1 MSDKFSIDDILA
13 EFSEQNKQSKSNAAE
28 KESKNNVAPKNNE
41 PSATM
46 ILNSID
52 EKKKPDKKPEDTR
65 EVTAQS
71 IREAMQKQ
79 KEAAAK
85 AKAAQN
91 SEANVKA
98 AQKPEEKAKPSQK
111 SEVKAK
117 AVQKPSEKA
126 HTSQSNADSD
136 SGYKRLSEFEE
147 EKPKPVKKPADNK
160 HTEKKLREKPV
171 TTEKT
176 ADKSSEKKTQDK
188 KPVFAVNKKAE
199 SGSSVK
205 SGAEKKPKDSVKYEH
220 LTEKHT
226 KPAKEKASVSIN
238 TSANLSFAD
247 KVKRNRFLFEELT
260 KRDFKKKYKRTMLG
274 ILWSVV
280 SPFLTF
286 LIQYF
291 VFGYIFDRL
300 DTGFIVYL
308 LTGTLMF
315 SFFSNATTAGMF
327 SMYSNGSILS
337 KVKVPKALFVLSS
350 NSAATFNFFLTLIV
364 YFGFM
369 LVCKVNFGPHLL
381 LMIYPILCLIIFNIG
396 MSYVLS
402 ALFVFFRDVQYLYQ
416 IFTMLLSYLSAIFYE
431 IKAFPEHFQMLFY
444 INPIYEYISYMRE
457 LVMQSSIPS
466 FKHHVVCLAFSLGM
480 LGIGLLIHKKTEQK
494 FVYYY

>member
-13 EFSEQNKQSKSNAAE
+13 EFSEQNKQSKSNIEE
-28 KESKNNVAPKNNE
+28 KKSKSNAAPKNNE

-52 EKKKPDKKPEDTR
+52 EKKKTDKEPEDTR

-85 AKAAQN
+85 AKA
-91 SEANVKA
+91 
-98 AQKPEEKAKPSQK
+98 
-111 SEVKAK
+111 
-117 AVQKPSEKA
+117 VQKPAEKTPQISEDRAKSYNKPTQKKPIEKA
-126 HTSQSNADSD
+126 NALQSNGESGG
-136 SGYKRLSEFEE
+136 GYKRLSEFEE
-147 EKPKPVKKPADNK
+147 EKPKSVKKQSENKNTEKKPA
-160 HTEKKLREKPV
+160 EKPV
-171 TTEKT
+171 ALKKT
-176 ADKSSEKKTQDK
+176 ADRASEKKTQDK
-188 KPVFAVNKKAE
+188 KPAN
-199 SGSSVK
+199 S
-205 SGAEKKPKDSVKYEH
+205 
-220 LTEKHT
+220 EKHELVFKKHA

-238 TSANLSFAD
+238 TSANLTFAD
-247 KVKRNRFLFEELT
+247 KVKQNRFLFEELT
-260 KRDFKKKYKRTMLG
+260 KRDFKKKYKRAALG
-274 ILWSVV
+274 ILWSVI

-286 LIQYF
+286 LIQFF
-291 VFGYIFDRL
+291 VFGYIFKRL
-300 DTGFIVYL
+300 DSGFVVYL

-315 SFFSNATTAGMF
+315 SFFSNATTTGMF
-327 SMYSNGSILS
+327 SMYSNGAILS
-337 KVKVPKALFVLSS
+337 KVKVPKSLFVLSS

-369 LVCKVNFGPHLL
+369 LVCKVNFGLHLL

-402 ALFVFFRDVQYLYQ
+402 ALFVFFRDIQYLYQ

-431 IKAFPEHFQMLFY
+431 VKAFPENLHFLFY
-444 INPIYEYISYMRE
+444 MNPLYQYISYMRE
-457 LVMQSSIPS
+457 LVIQSSVPS
-466 FKHHVVCLAFSLGM
+466 FTHHIVCLAFSFGM
-480 LGIGLLIHKKTEQK
+480 LGIGLLVHKKTEQK

>member
-13 EFSEQNKQSKSNAAE
+13 EFSEQNKKSKSDVAQ
-28 KESKNNVAPKNNE
+28 KESINIAAPKNNE

-46 ILNSID
+46 ILSSID
-52 EKKKPDKKPEDTR
+52 EKKKSDNKPEDTR

-79 KEAAAK
+79 KEAIAK
-85 AKAAQN
+85 AKAAQKP
-91 SEANVKA
+91 EDKAKA
-98 AQKPEEKAKPSQK
+98 AQKPDAKAKSEQNQEQKKPAEKASL
-111 SEVKAK
+111 SVN
-117 AVQKPSEKA
+117 
-126 HTSQSNADSD
+126 NANSD
-136 SGYKRLSEFEE
+136 NRYKRLSEFED
-147 EKPKPVKKPADNK
+147 EKPKSVKKQSENKNTEKKPA
-160 HTEKKLREKPV
+160 EKPV
-171 TTEKT
+171 ALKKT
-176 ADKSSEKKTQDK
+176 ADRASEKKTQGK
-188 KPVFAVNKKAE
+188 KPAN
-199 SGSSVK
+199 S
-205 SGAEKKPKDSVKYEH
+205 
-220 LTEKHT
+220 EKHELVFKKHA

-238 TSANLSFAD
+238 TSANLTFAD
-247 KVKRNRFLFEELT
+247 KVKQNRFLFEELT
-260 KRDFKKKYKRTMLG
+260 KRDFKKKYKRAALG
-274 ILWSVV
+274 ILWSVI

-286 LIQYF
+286 LIQFF
-291 VFGYIFDRL
+291 VFGYIFKRL
-300 DTGFIVYL
+300 DSGFVVYL

-315 SFFSNATTAGMF
+315 SFFSNATTTGMF
-327 SMYSNGSILS
+327 SMYSNGAILS

-369 LVCKVNFGPHLL
+369 LVCKVNFGLHLL

-431 IKAFPEHFQMLFY
+431 VKAFPENLHFLFY
-444 INPIYEYISYMRE
+444 MNPLYQYISYMRE
-457 LVMQSSIPS
+457 LVIQSSVPS
-466 FKHHVVCLAFSLGM
+466 FTHHIVCLAFSFGM
-480 LGIGLLIHKKTEQK
+480 LGIGLLVHKKTEQK